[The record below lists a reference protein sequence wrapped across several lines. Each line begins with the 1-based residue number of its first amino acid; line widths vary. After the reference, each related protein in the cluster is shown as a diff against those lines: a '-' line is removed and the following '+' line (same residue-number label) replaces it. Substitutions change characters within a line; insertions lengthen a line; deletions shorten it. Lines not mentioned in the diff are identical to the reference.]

1 MDKFIDMK
9 YEDVVSLQER
19 MKTFRSQEV
28 YQDNKMNFVL
38 AKQNLLIYVVSFSK
52 SKKMLLFI
60 LCL

>member
-19 MKTFRSQEV
+19 METFRSQEV

>member
-19 MKTFRSQEV
+19 METFRSQEV

-38 AKQNLLIYVVSFSK
+38 A
-52 SKKMLLFI
+52 
-60 LCL
+60 